1 MILALDVGNT
11 NIVIGYLESETNI
24 VFVERLSTNLS
35 KTTLEYAIQ
44 IKNVLEM
51 YHVSPDT
58 MEGVIISSVVP
69 PITNMI
75 CDAIRKVTGMEPL
88 VVGPGIKN
96 GLHLKMDN
104 PAQVGSDLVV
114 DAVAG
119 IQDYPVPQVIIDM
132 GTATTMSIIDHEKA
146 YIGTIILP
154 GINSS
159 LDALVSHTSQLPKI
173 SLEAPKRLIGKNTIE
188 CMKSGIIH
196 GNASCLD
203 GMIDRIQE
211 ELGQPVTVIAT
222 GGLASVIVPHCRH
235 KIIVD
240 DALLLKGLLLIYR
253 RNRE

>member
-132 GTATTMSIIDHEKA
+132 GTAT
-146 YIGTIILP
+146 IILP

>member
-11 NIVIGYLESETNI
+11 NIVIGYLESEDNI

-51 YHVSPDT
+51 YHVAPNS

-196 GNASCLD
+196 GNASCID

-211 ELGQPVTVIAT
+211 ELGQTVTVVAT
-222 GGLASVIVPHCRH
+222 GGLASVIVPHCKH